1 MPAFVLPC
9 FGRAGLWA
17 RGLVTVSLAT
27 PLAGATSPQ
36 AEAREALRRVWA
48 EEQGLTSLRAGE
60 ALVLAGEG
68 EPVRAALL
76 AADPASYGSPARVVA
91 LRVLTHAAAD
101 SAERTQRVAQLRA
114 IFLDLGAPDRLHALE
129 SLAKLGVRLEGS
141 DLEAVRTWI
150 AGSTEA
156 ARPFGQWM
164 LHLAGDSSAAP
175 ALVAALGSGDPI
187 VRLRAAFAL
196 RMIRP
201 SDGATRAAVA
211 AALAAEP
218 ADSPA
223 RPYLLSAALRLAA
236 DTTRVDVWRDEAR
249 ALFAERGRGG
259 AILEL
264 APVLTHLRTA
274 PPPAVF
280 LDLLQHADADARIG
294 GAKAL
299 LGQNL
304 P

>member
-1 MPAFVLPC
+1 MPAALPS
-9 FGRAGLWA
+9 FLRFGLWTP
-17 RGLVTVSLAT
+17 GLLTLSLVTPAFGG
-27 PLAGATSPQ
+27 GAPR
-36 AEAREALRRVWA
+36 EEALRTLRRAWA
-48 EEQGLTSLRAGE
+48 EEEGITRLKAGE
-60 ALVLAGEG
+60 ALALAGDAEV
-68 EPVRAALL
+68 VRASLRPE
-76 AADPASYGSPARVVA
+76 DVASFGSPARVVA

-164 LHLAGDSSAAP
+164 LHLAGDFSAAP

>member
-1 MPAFVLPC
+1 MLPSLPRSPL
-9 FGRAGLWA
+9 FGLWA
-17 RGLVTVSLAT
+17 PGLLTLTFAVSVHGGL
-27 PLAGATSPQ
+27 PPQ
-36 AEAREALRRVWA
+36 EEARQALRRVWA
-48 EEQGLTSLRAGE
+48 EEQGLTRLRAGE
-60 ALVLAGEG
+60 AMALAGEA
-68 EPVRAALL
+68 EVVRASLL
-76 AADPASYGSPARVVA
+76 AADPASFGSPARVVA

-101 SAERTQRVAQLRA
+101 TAERTQRIAQLRA
-114 IFLDLGAPDRLHALE
+114 IFLDLAAPDRLHALE

-141 DLEAVRTWI
+141 DLEAVRTWV

-156 ARPFGQWM
+156 AQPFGQWM
-164 LHLAGDSSAAP
+164 LHLAGDPSAAP
-175 ALVAALGSGDPI
+175 ALVAALGSRDP
-187 VRLRAAFAL
+187 VARLRAAFAL

-201 SDGATRAAVA
+201 SDGASRAAVA
-211 AALAAEP
+211 AALAAEA

-223 RPYLLSAALRLAA
+223 RPYLLSAALRLEA
-236 DTTRVDVWRDEAR
+236 DPARIDGWRDEAQ

-280 LDLLQHADADARIG
+280 LALLQHADADARIG

-299 LGQNL
+299 LAQNL